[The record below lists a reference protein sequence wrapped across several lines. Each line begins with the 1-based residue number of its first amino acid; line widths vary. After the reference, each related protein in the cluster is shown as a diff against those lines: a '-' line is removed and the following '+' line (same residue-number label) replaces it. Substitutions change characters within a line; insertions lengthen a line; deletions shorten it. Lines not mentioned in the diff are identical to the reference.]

1 MLHTVN
7 RSPLSSNSLYS
18 ALRIAAPGDP
28 LLLLEDGVYA
38 AMAGAAWEQALQAAL
53 VQHPIYALG
62 ADLEARGIERL
73 IAGIQVTGYD
83 GFVALVEQHGVVPW
97 L

>member
-38 AMAGAAWEQALQAAL
+38 AIPGAAWEQALRAAL
-53 VQHPIYALG
+53 AQRPIYALG
-62 ADLEARGIERL
+62 ADLQARGIERL
-73 IAGIQVTGYD
+73 IEGIQVTGYD

>member
-38 AMAGAAWEQALQAAL
+38 AMPGAVWEQALRAAL
-53 VQHPIYALG
+53 AQRPIYALG
-62 ADLEARGIERL
+62 ADLQARGIERL
-73 IAGIQVTGYD
+73 IEGIQVTGYD